1 MNTYI
6 VRMYFKDL
14 DEKVKEVVIQCKASE
29 IDDYTKREVETMEK
43 IYSRKATDVIILMK
57 VKDYR

>member
-14 DEKVKEVVIQCKASE
+14 DEKVKEVVFQCKPTEVDEYAKKE
-29 IDDYTKREVETMEK
+29 IETCEN
-43 IYSRKATDVIILMK
+43 IYNRKATDVMILMK
-57 VKDYR
+57 VKDLR